1 MARAKKPIV
10 KATEKVYYHATDSD
24 NYLSNEI
31 VLAES
36 QEQAITYLRE
46 DEGDVEYVYIYEIK
60 CIGKYKVNFQLVKL
74 D

>member
-10 KATEKVYYHATDSD
+10 KATEKIYYHATDSD

-36 QEQAITYLRE
+36 QEQAIAYLRE
-46 DEGDVEYVYIYEIK
+46 DEGDVEHIFMYEIK
-60 CIGKYKVNFQLVKL
+60 CTGKYKVNFTLEKI